1 LRAGLFHVAKER
13 ILEEIRTSQER
24 PGPEAWVA
32 GGLAWVIPGAGHLY
46 QGHLIRALLLGGSV
60 LAMYVLGWQLGG
72 HLYGLH
78 NVADT
83 GFLAY
88 VFGFCDL
95 GTGLLYLV
103 SLLSNIAV
111 TDHSQLATSEYG
123 DRFMMVAGLLNY
135 LSMLDAFD
143 IAAGR
148 KK

>member
-1 LRAGLFHVAKER
+1 M
-13 ILEEIRTSQER
+13 EESRTSTEK
-24 PGPEAWVA
+24 PGALAWLA
-32 GGLAWVIPGAGHLY
+32 GGLAWAVPGAGHFY
-46 QGHLIRALLLGGSV
+46 QGHLVRGLLLGGTV
-60 LAMYVLGWQLGG
+60 LAMYVVGWLLGG

-78 NVADT
+78 NVPET

-95 GTGLLYLV
+95 GTGLLYLS
-103 SLLSNIAV
+103 SLLANIAV
-111 TDHSQLATSEYG
+111 TDHAQLATSEYG
-123 DRFMMVAGLLNY
+123 DRFLMVAGLLNY

>member
-1 LRAGLFHVAKER
+1 
-13 ILEEIRTSQER
+13 LEEIKSSAEK
-24 PGPEAWVA
+24 PGAVAWLA
-32 GGLAWVIPGAGHLY
+32 GGLAWAVPGAGHFY
-46 QGHLIRALLLGGSV
+46 QGYAARGLLIGGTV
-60 LAMYVLGWQLGG
+60 FAMYFVGWLLGG

-78 NVADT
+78 NAADT

-95 GTGLLYLV
+95 GTGLLYLS
-103 SLLSNIAV
+103 SLLANIAV
-111 TDHSQLATSEYG
+111 TDHSQLGTSEYG
-123 DRFMMVAGLLNY
+123 DRFLMVAGLLNY

>member
-1 LRAGLFHVAKER
+1 MAQKER
-13 ILEEIRTSQER
+13 ILEERIMSTEK
-24 PGPEAWVA
+24 PGAEAWLA
-32 GGLAWVIPGAGHLY
+32 GGLAWVIPGAGHFY
-46 QGHLIRALLLGGSV
+46 QGNFVRGLLLGGSV
-60 LAMYVLGWQLGG
+60 LAMYVVGWMLGG

-95 GTGLLYLV
+95 GTGLLYLA
-103 SLLSNIAV
+103 SLLFNIAV
-111 TDHSQLATSEYG
+111 ADHSQLATSEYG
-123 DRFMMVAGLLNY
+123 DRFLMVAGLLNY
-135 LSMLDAFD
+135 LCMLDAFD

>member
-1 LRAGLFHVAKER
+1 LLVKER
-13 ILEEIRTSQER
+13 ILEEIRIPAEKAGIQ
-24 PGPEAWVA
+24 AWLA
-32 GGLAWVIPGAGHLY
+32 GGLAWAIPGAGHLY
-46 QGHLIRALLLGGSV
+46 QGHVGRGLLLGGTV
-60 LAMYVLGWQLGG
+60 LVMYLLGLLLGG

-78 NVADT
+78 NVAET

-95 GTGLLYLV
+95 GTGLLYLL
-103 SLLSNIAV
+103 SLLANIGV

-123 DRFMMVAGLLNY
+123 DRFLMVAGLLNY

>member
-1 LRAGLFHVAKER
+1 M
-13 ILEEIRTSQER
+13 EEIRIPVEKSGVQ
-24 PGPEAWVA
+24 AWLA
-32 GGLAWVIPGAGHLY
+32 GGLAWAIPGAGHLY
-46 QGHLIRALLLGGSV
+46 QGHFVRGLLLGGTV
-60 LAMYVLGWQLGG
+60 FVMYLLGLLFGG

-78 NVADT
+78 NVSET

-95 GTGLLYLV
+95 GTGLLYLL
-103 SLLSNIAV
+103 SLLSNIGV

-123 DRFMMVAGLLNY
+123 DRFLMVAGLLNY

>member
-1 LRAGLFHVAKER
+1 LGELTVSTEKPGVRAWL
-13 ILEEIRTSQER
+13 
-24 PGPEAWVA
+24 A
-32 GGLAWVIPGAGHLY
+32 GGLAWAVPGAGHFY
-46 QGHLIRALLLGGSV
+46 QGHIVRGALLGGAV
-60 LAMYVLGWQLGG
+60 FAMYLVGWALGG

-78 NVADT
+78 NASET

-95 GTGLLYLV
+95 GAGLLYLL
-103 SLLSNIAV
+103 SLLGNIAV

-123 DRFMMVAGLLNY
+123 DRFLMVAGLLNY